1 MSVRGAIRNREL
13 ATQLRDFTG
22 LRFGAITPTDIDG
35 FLEFGDR
42 LFIVFET
49 KHAGR
54 DLPKGQRLAIER
66 LIDAIAESGCEAIAL
81 IGEHDTQGDIDFANC
96 PMREYRYQGKW
107 RRPKTPTT
115 FKQAVDYMRSK
126 T

>member
-1 MSVRGAIRNREL
+1 MSVRGAIRNRGL
-13 ATQLRDFTG
+13 AGQLRDFTG
-22 LRFGAITPTDIDG
+22 LRFGSITPTDIDG

-54 DLPKGQRLAIER
+54 DLPNGQRLAIER
-66 LIDAIAESGCEAIAL
+66 LVDAIAESGREAIAL
-81 IGEHDTQGDIDFANC
+81 IGEHDTRGDIDFANC
-96 PMREYRYQGKW
+96 PLRKYRYQGKW
-107 RRPKTPTT
+107 REPQSPTT

-126 T
+126 L